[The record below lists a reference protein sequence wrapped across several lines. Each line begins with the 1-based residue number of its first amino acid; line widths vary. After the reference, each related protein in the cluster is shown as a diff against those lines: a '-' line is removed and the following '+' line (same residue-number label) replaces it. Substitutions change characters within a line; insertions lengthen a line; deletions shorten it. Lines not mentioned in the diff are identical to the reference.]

1 LRPLLARLPRE
12 NFPYGKGGEP
22 GDVPGGSMS
31 DPFARLR
38 RLRAS
43 EAMRTLVRETTL
55 DAADLVYPIFVTEGQ
70 GIRREVPSMPGVFQ
84 LTLDRLPYEAEE
96 LLELG
101 IRAVILFGVLPP
113 ERKDERG
120 SGAYDPEGIVQR
132 ALREL
137 KRTHPEL
144 VLIADTCLCEYT
156 SHGHCGLVEDG
167 KVLNDASLP
176 LHAAAALSQAQ
187 SGADVVA
194 PSSMMDGVVAAIR
207 STLNEHGFT
216 DVPILAYSVKYA
228 SAFYGPFRDAAQS
241 APAFGDRRTYQMDPA
256 NAREALREAEADV
269 AQGAD
274 LLMVKPALAYL
285 DVIRLLRE
293 RFSHPLVAYNVSG
306 EYSMVKAAARL
317 GWLDERRTV
326 REILLGIRRAG
337 ADLIITYHAKD
348 VARWLKDGSFWEG

>member
-1 LRPLLARLPRE
+1 LP
-12 NFPYGKGGEP
+12 
-22 GDVPGGSMS
+22 GSS
-31 DPFARLR
+31 VKDPFARLR
-38 RLRAS
+38 RLRVS
-43 EAMRTLVRETTL
+43 ETLRSLVRETTL
-55 DAADLVYPIFVTEGQ
+55 DVADLIYPVFVMEGT
-70 GIRREVPSMPGVFQ
+70 GTRYEVPSMPGVYQ
-84 LTLDRLPYEAEE
+84 ITLDRLPYEAEE

-101 IRAVILFGVLPP
+101 IRSVILFGVLPP
-113 ERKDERG
+113 GQKDERG

-144 VLIADTCLCEYT
+144 LLIADTCLCEYT

-176 LHAAAALSQAQ
+176 LHAAAALSQIQA
-187 SGADVVA
+187 GADIVA

-207 STLNEHGFT
+207 ETLNEHGFT

-256 NAREALREAEADV
+256 NAREALREAEADI

-274 LLMVKPALAYL
+274 FLMVKPALPYL

-293 RFSHPLVAYNVSG
+293 HFSYPLVAYNVSG
-306 EYSMVKAAARL
+306 EYSMVKAAANL
-317 GWLDERRTV
+317 GFLDERRTV
-326 REILLGIRRAG
+326 KEVLLGIRRAG
-337 ADLIITYHAKD
+337 ADLVITYHAKD
-348 VARWLKDGSFWEG
+348 VARWLQKGIFWES